1 MPGMDWSTAA
11 WVAWI
16 AAFVILESAAL
27 ARRAQGAQ
35 DETLS
40 AHVWR
45 WFAIRG
51 PRDSARTWA
60 GRGVLLVAGVW
71 LTGHLAFGWWA
82 V

>member
-1 MPGMDWSTAA
+1 MDWSTAA

-16 AAFVILESAAL
+16 AAFVILEGAAL
-27 ARRAQGAQ
+27 IRRRE

-45 WFAIRG
+45 WFAVRG

-60 GRGVLLVAGVW
+60 GRGVLLAAGVW